1 MGAGFITTWFSLHY
15 RTITS
20 RGDSPFAP
28 SHSGVEPDGG
38 QANSPQASPQ
48 GPRFQFSLAALMIAV
63 TVVSIL
69 CSLSAWLKLPWM
81 VLPVLAI
88 GPIGGKIVA
97 HLRKPRHD
105 WAVSLYS
112 GMVTT
117 TLWVFVAFCGG
128 LAVALSGPNANAGD
142 AIVMSVAAAL
152 CFSPFAFV
160 VGVLSSVVREVAA
173 GVTTETWKLIVKRMF
188 PDRRVRENNEC
199 CGDDSTTS
207 SSEAVLAGESVW

>member
-48 GPRFQFSLAALMIAV
+48 GPRFQFSLAALMITV

-69 CSLSAWLKLPWM
+69 CSLAAWLKLPWII
-81 VLPVLAI
+81 LPILAI
-88 GPIGGKIVA
+88 GPIGGKIIA
-97 HLRKPRHD
+97 HWCKSRHD

-112 GMVTT
+112 GVVTVV
-117 TLWVFVAFCGG
+117 LWAILAFCEG
-128 LAVALSGPNANAGD
+128 LVVALSGPNANAGA
-142 AIVMSVAAAL
+142 AIGLSVAGPL
-152 CFSPFAFV
+152 CFSPFAFI
-160 VGVLSSVVREVAA
+160 VGVLSSVVWEVAA
-173 GVTTETWKLIVKRMF
+173 GVTTETWRLIVKRYGSGSQSE
-188 PDRRVRENNEC
+188 RE
-199 CGDDSTTS
+199 
-207 SSEAVLAGESVW
+207 